1 MWNKRI
7 LGSLAA
13 LGLVLAACGGG
24 TSSASASG
32 SGQPL
37 AADQVFR
44 FAAIEPAT
52 MDPQQVVDT
61 TSAAYVH
68 QVSRPLLWFTK
79 DFELTADGGLALDL
93 PTISEDGLTVTF
105 VLKPGLKFSDGS
117 PITADNFVAAFRR
130 LADPRIAAGYQYLMG
145 DVAGGNDVLAM
156 ALDALPPD
164 AEVDAALDK
173 LGVTAVDDT
182 TLEIKLSRAAG
193 YFPFVMAMPN
203 FGPVKVDAV
212 AADFGEA
219 ASYISSGPFKLTGW
233 EHNASMTMERNEN
246 WVGEPAGLASI
257 KVTIQAK
264 SSQAYDSYLNDEL
277 DMATVPTQHSAEVKA
292 DPDLT
297 AQSSSS
303 DVLCTYYMGFDMTGT
318 PDKPTKIIGQSKALR
333 HALSE
338 SVDRTALVETIN
350 QGVGTPWTSMV
361 SKGMAGADPAAGL
374 AFDVVQAKADLKTA
388 LDELKLTVADLS
400 EGGKAQIELGFNKD
414 AGHEPIMEFLQAQW
428 KQNLGVTVKLSAM
441 EWNAYLARIHSKAEQ
456 FTIHR
461 LGWCADYPHPNDF
474 LRDVWYTGSGNNGAK
489 YSNPAYDKLVDEA
502 AVTPALADQLP
513 IYKTAQELLVDD
525 APALFLYSYGSFNV
539 TKPWVQGLIPT
550 AGDGTRGEYF
560 FDKITIAAHG

>member
-7 LGSLAA
+7 LGSLVA
-13 LGLVLAACGGG
+13 LALVLAACGTGEP
-24 TSSASASG
+24 SASA

-44 FAAIEPAT
+44 FGSPEPQT
-52 MDPQQVVDT
+52 MDPQQAYDT
-61 TSAAYVH
+61 TSVAFLH

-79 DFELTADGGLALDL
+79 DLELTADGGLAADL
-93 PTISEDGLTVTF
+93 PTISDDGLTLTF
-105 VLKPGLKFSDGS
+105 TLKPGLKFSDAS

-130 LADPRIAAGYQYLMG
+130 LADPRIAAAYQYLMS

-156 ALDALPPD
+156 ALDDLPPD

-173 LGVTAVDDT
+173 LGLTAVDDT

-193 YFPFVMAMPN
+193 YFPYIAAMWVAS
-203 FGPVKVDAV
+203 PVKVDAV
-212 AADFGEA
+212 AADFAEA
-219 ASYISSGPFKLTGW
+219 AGYVSSGPFKLTGW
-233 EHNASMTMERNEN
+233 EHDASMAMERNEN
-246 WVGEPAGLASI
+246 WVGEPAGLTSI

-264 SSQAYDSYLNDEL
+264 TSQAYDSYLNDEL
-277 DMATVPTQHSAEVKA
+277 DMATVPTQHAAEVRA

-297 AQSSSS
+297 AQSTEG
-303 DVLCTYYMGFDMTGT
+303 DVLCTYYLGFDMTGT

-333 HALSE
+333 HALSQ

-350 QGVGTPWTSMV
+350 QGVGTVWTSMV
-361 SKGMAGADPAAGL
+361 SKGMAGADPDAGL
-374 AFDVVQAKADLKTA
+374 AYDVVQAKADLEIA

-400 EGGKAQIELGFNKD
+400 EGGKAQIELGYNKD

-428 KQNLGVTVKLSAM
+428 KENLGITVALTSL
-441 EWNAYLARIHSKAEQ
+441 EWNAYLDRIHSEAEQ

-489 YSNPAYDKLVDEA
+489 YSNPAFDKLVDDA
-502 AVTPALADQLP
+502 AVTPELADQLP
-513 IYKTAQELLVDD
+513 IYKEAQELLVDD
-525 APALFLYSYGSFNV
+525 APALFLYSYGSFGV
-539 TKPWVQGLIPT
+539 TKPWVLGLIPT

-560 FDKITIAAHG
+560 FDKITIAAHE